1 MKRIFSML
9 GKQKRANWA
18 HAFFALGVTAA
29 CLAVQA
35 YAADAPG
42 CKDSPLISRFPGS
55 AIENC
60 EDKADNAFT
69 FNDIG
74 PKKEPKRIEGEYH
87 WTWYAFPQS
96 ASAAQVTRNLT
107 TAFRTAGWAFV
118 GDSGSGG
125 FTVHLGKAWIREEV
139 SAGGDY
145 RQFIVIETELTQDVV
160 ASADALSSGL
170 AKSGHIVV
178 NGILFDTG
186 KAEVKPESAPAL
198 QEVVKLLKQDGKL
211 KVYVVGHTD
220 NVGGLAANIELS
232 RRRAGAIVQALTT
245 QYGVAADRLQA
256 YGDGPYAPLASN
268 DSDDGRAL
276 NRRVELVKQ

>member
-1 MKRIFSML
+1 MRRRTFTQSSRYL
-9 GKQKRANWA
+9 
-18 HAFFALGVTAA
+18 LL
-29 CLAVQA
+29 CLAIPLAVH
-35 YAADAPG
+35 AAKDANG

-55 AIENC
+55 VIENC
-60 EDKADNAFT
+60 EDKSDSAFT

-74 PKKEPKRIEGEYH
+74 AKKEPKQIEGEYH
-87 WTWYAFPQS
+87 FTWYDFPAG

-107 TAFRTAGWAFV
+107 TAFKAAGWAFV
-118 GDSGSGG
+118 GDSGSGR
-125 FTVHLGKAWIREEV
+125 FTVHLGKAWIHEEV
-139 SAGGDY
+139 SGGGDY
-145 RQFIVIETELTQDVV
+145 KQYIVIETQLTQDVV
-160 ASADALSSGL
+160 ATTADALSSGL
-170 AKSGHIVV
+170 TATGHSVV

-198 QEVVKLLKQDGKL
+198 QEVVKLLKQDARL

-220 NVGGLAANIELS
+220 NVGGLAANMDLS
-232 RRRAGAIVQALTT
+232 RRRAAAVVQTLTG